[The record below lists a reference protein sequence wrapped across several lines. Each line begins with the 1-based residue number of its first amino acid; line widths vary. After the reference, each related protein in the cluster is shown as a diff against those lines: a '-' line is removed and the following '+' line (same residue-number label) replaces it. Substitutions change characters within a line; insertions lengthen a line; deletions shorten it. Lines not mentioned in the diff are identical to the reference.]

1 MGKVGEKTMLKSLK
15 IENYALIRSENIEF
29 SKGFGVIC
37 GQTGAGKSIIL
48 QALAL
53 ALGQRADKD
62 VLFDKEKRC
71 VSEAVFLLEESY
83 RKYFDEN
90 ELDYEH
96 ETVFRREILPSGK
109 SRSFV
114 NDTPVPLAVMKE
126 LSERIIDI
134 NSQHNTLKLNDKVYQ
149 FSILDSFL
157 PETDSLSSYA
167 SLFSVYRKKKNR
179 LSQVGEELSGLQ
191 KENSYNVYVYEEL
204 EKAKLKAGE
213 QEELEKNLEF
223 MEAGEEIRECISSS
237 LSLFEAD
244 DYPAILPNLLQ
255 VKNNLAKTAKSSEK
269 LGELAQRSESALIE
283 LRDIYAEL
291 QHIGE
296 SLNFDPESLE
306 TVKQRLD
313 LIYSLERKH
322 EVQSVAELLALQEK
336 FSETLSGEEDL
347 QNEKAELEKELQE
360 LQEELR
366 TLAEKIFEQRK
377 EAAERVE
384 QETCGLLADMG
395 MQAAVLKIKL
405 DKKIDLDAD
414 AACEIEFLFNA
425 NKAKENML
433 RPIEKVASGGELSR
447 LMLALKALVSEKRS
461 LPTIVFD
468 EIDSGIS
475 GQAASMAA
483 GIMLRISR
491 NTQVIAISHLPQ
503 TAAKAD
509 YQFMV
514 YKQEKNGVTESGIE
528 LLDRE
533 KRIFEIARLLSAG
546 EPTAA
551 AMTNAEE
558 LLSTQ

>member
-1 MGKVGEKTMLKSLK
+1 MLKSLK

-223 MEAGEEIRECISSS
+223 MEAGEEIRKCISSS
-237 LSLFEAD
+237 LSLFEAE

-269 LGELAQRSESALIE
+269 LGELAQRSESTLIE
-283 LRDIYAEL
+283 LRDIHAEL

-347 QNEKAELEKELQE
+347 QNEKAELEKELHE
-360 LQEELR
+360 LQEKLR

-483 GIMLRISR
+483 GIMLRISK

-514 YKQEKNGVTESGIE
+514 YKHEKDGETESGIE

-533 KRIFEIARLLSAG
+533 KRILEIARLLSAG

>member
-223 MEAGEEIRECISSS
+223 MEAGEEIRKCISSS
-237 LSLFEAD
+237 LSLFEAE

-269 LGELAQRSESALIE
+269 LGELAQRSESTLIE
-283 LRDIYAEL
+283 LRDIHAEL

-347 QNEKAELEKELQE
+347 QNEKAELEKELHE
-360 LQEELR
+360 LQEKLR

-483 GIMLRISR
+483 GIMLRISK

-514 YKQEKNGVTESGIE
+514 YKHEKDGETESGIE

-533 KRIFEIARLLSAG
+533 KRILEIARLLSAG

>member
-269 LGELAQRSESALIE
+269 LGELAQRSESTLIE

-360 LQEELR
+360 LQEKLR

-395 MQAAVLKIKL
+395 MQAAALKIKL

-551 AMTNAEE
+551 AMANAEE
-558 LLSTQ
+558 LLSAR

>member
-1 MGKVGEKTMLKSLK
+1 MLKSLK

-167 SLFSVYRKKKNR
+167 GLFSVYRKKKNR

-296 SLNFDPESLE
+296 SLNFEPESLE

-322 EVQSVAELLALQEK
+322 GVQSVAELLALQEK

-347 QNEKAELEKELQE
+347 QNEKAELEKELHE
-360 LQEELR
+360 LQEKLR

-405 DKKIDLDAD
+405 NKKIDLDAD

-528 LLDRE
+528 LLDRK

>member
-269 LGELAQRSESALIE
+269 LGELAQRSESTLIE

-360 LQEELR
+360 LQEKLR

>member
-15 IENYALIRSENIEF
+15 IENYALIRSEDIEF

-62 VLFDKEKRC
+62 VLFDKEKKC

-269 LGELAQRSESALIE
+269 LGELAQRSESTLIE

-475 GQAASMAA
+475 GQAASIAA

-551 AMTNAEE
+551 AMANAEE
-558 LLSTQ
+558 LLSAR

>member
-1 MGKVGEKTMLKSLK
+1 MLKSLK

-83 RKYFDEN
+83 RKSFDEN

-114 NDTPVPLAVMKE
+114 NDTPVSLAVMKE

-134 NSQHNTLKLNDKVYQ
+134 NSQHNTLRLNDKAYQ

-157 PETDSLSSYA
+157 SETNSLSLYA
-167 SLFSVYRKKKNR
+167 DLFSVYRKKKNR

-223 MEAGEEIRECISSS
+223 MEASEEIRECISSS
-237 LSLFEAD
+237 LSLFEAE

-255 VKNNLAKTAKSSEK
+255 VKNNLAKTGKSSEK
-269 LGELAQRSESALIE
+269 LGELAQRSESTLIE
-283 LRDIYAEL
+283 LRDIHAEL

-322 EVQSVAELLALQEK
+322 GVQSVAELLALQEK

-405 DKKIDLDAD
+405 NKKIDLDAD

-551 AMTNAEE
+551 AMANAEE
-558 LLSTQ
+558 LLSAR

>member
-62 VLFDKEKRC
+62 VLFDKEKKC

-347 QNEKAELEKELQE
+347 QNEKAELEKELQK

-414 AACEIEFLFNA
+414 ATCEIEFLFNA

-551 AMTNAEE
+551 AMANAEE
-558 LLSTQ
+558 LLSAR

>member
-1 MGKVGEKTMLKSLK
+1 MLKSLK

-62 VLFDKEKRC
+62 VLFDKEKKC

-83 RKYFDEN
+83 RKYFEES

-114 NDTPVPLAVMKE
+114 NDTPVSLVVMKD

-134 NSQHNTLKLNDKVYQ
+134 NSQHNTLKLNDKDYQ

-157 PETDSLSSYA
+157 PETNSLSSYGE
-167 SLFSVYRKKKNR
+167 LFSLYRKRKSR
-179 LSQVGEELSGLQ
+179 LSQVGEELAELQ
-191 KENSYNVYVYEEL
+191 KESAYNVYVYEEL

-213 QEELEKNLEF
+213 QEELEKSLEF
-223 MEAGEEIRECISSS
+223 MEAGEEIKECISSS
-237 LSLFEAD
+237 LSLFETE

-255 VKNNLAKTAKSSEK
+255 VKNNLAKTGKSSEK
-269 LGELAQRSESALIE
+269 LEELAQRSESALIE
-283 LRDIYAEL
+283 LQDIYADL
-291 QHIGE
+291 QHMGE
-296 SLNFDPESLE
+296 SLNFDAESLE

-322 EVQSVAELLALQEK
+322 GVQSVAELLALQEK

-347 QNEKAELEKELQE
+347 QNEKAELEKELQG
-360 LQEELR
+360 LQEKLQLLSER
-366 TLAEKIFEQRK
+366 IFEQRK

-384 QETCGLLADMG
+384 KETCRLLSDMG
-395 MQAAVLKIKL
+395 MQAAVLKIRL
-405 DKKIDLDAD
+405 DKKPDLDAN

-425 NKAKENML
+425 NKAKENLL

-483 GIMLRISR
+483 GIMLRISK

-514 YKQEKNGVTESGIE
+514 YKHEKDGETESGIE

-533 KRIFEIARLLSAG
+533 KRILEIARLLSAD

>member
-1 MGKVGEKTMLKSLK
+1 MLKSLK

-62 VLFDKEKRC
+62 VLFDKEKKC

-83 RKYFDEN
+83 RKYFEES

-114 NDTPVPLAVMKE
+114 NDTPVSLVVMKD

-134 NSQHNTLKLNDKVYQ
+134 NSQHNTLKLNDKDYQ

-157 PETDSLSSYA
+157 SETDSLSSYGD
-167 SLFSVYRKKKNR
+167 LFSLYRKRKSR
-179 LSQVGEELSGLQ
+179 LSQVGEELSELQ
-191 KENSYNVYVYEEL
+191 KENAYNVYVYEEL

-223 MEAGEEIRECISSS
+223 MEAGEEIKECISSS
-237 LSLFEAD
+237 LSLFETE

-269 LGELAQRSESALIE
+269 LEELAQRSESALIE
-283 LRDIYAEL
+283 LQDIYADL
-291 QHIGE
+291 QHMGE
-296 SLNFDPESLE
+296 SLNFDAESLE

-322 EVQSVAELLALQEK
+322 GVQSVAELLALQEK

-347 QNEKAELEKELQE
+347 QNEKAELEKELQG
-360 LQEELR
+360 LQEKLQLLSER
-366 TLAEKIFEQRK
+366 IFEQRK

-384 QETCGLLADMG
+384 KETCRLLSDMG
-395 MQAAVLKIKL
+395 MQAAVLKIRL
-405 DKKIDLDAD
+405 DKKPDLDAN

-425 NKAKENML
+425 NKVKENLL

-483 GIMLRISR
+483 GIMLRISK

-514 YKQEKNGVTESGIE
+514 YKHEKDGETESGIE

-533 KRIFEIARLLSAG
+533 KRILEIARLLSAG

>member
-1 MGKVGEKTMLKSLK
+1 MLKSLK

-90 ELDYEH
+90 ELDYEY

-167 SLFSVYRKKKNR
+167 GLFSVYRKKKNR
-179 LSQVGEELSGLQ
+179 LSQVGEELAGLQ

-237 LSLFEAD
+237 LSLFEAE

-269 LGELAQRSESALIE
+269 LGELAQRSESTLIE
-283 LRDIYAEL
+283 LRDIHAEL

-322 EVQSVAELLALQEK
+322 GVQSVAELLVLQEK

-405 DKKIDLDAD
+405 NKKIDLDAD

-433 RPIEKVASGGELSR
+433 HPIEKVASGGELSR

-528 LLDRE
+528 LLDRK

>member
-62 VLFDKEKRC
+62 MLFDKEKRC

-83 RKYFDEN
+83 RKYFEEN

-237 LSLFEAD
+237 LSLFEAE

-255 VKNNLAKTAKSSEK
+255 VKNNLAKTAKNSEK

-405 DKKIDLDAD
+405 NKKIDLDAD

-528 LLDRE
+528 LLDRK

-551 AMTNAEE
+551 AMANAEE
-558 LLSTQ
+558 LLSAR

>member
-1 MGKVGEKTMLKSLK
+1 MLKSLK

-179 LSQVGEELSGLQ
+179 LSQVGEELAGLQ

-237 LSLFEAD
+237 LSLFEAE

-269 LGELAQRSESALIE
+269 LGELAQRSESTLIE
-283 LRDIYAEL
+283 LRDIHAEL

-347 QNEKAELEKELQE
+347 QNEKAELEKELHE
-360 LQEELR
+360 LQEKLR

-528 LLDRE
+528 LLDRK

>member
-1 MGKVGEKTMLKSLK
+1 MLKSLK
-15 IENYALIRSENIEF
+15 IENYALIRSEDIEF

-62 VLFDKEKRC
+62 VLFDKEKKC

-134 NSQHNTLKLNDKVYQ
+134 NSQYNTLKLNDKVYQ

-204 EKAKLKAGE
+204 EKAKLKVGE

-237 LSLFEAD
+237 LSLLEAE

-269 LGELAQRSESALIE
+269 LGELAQRSESTLIE
-283 LRDIYAEL
+283 LRDIHAEL

-347 QNEKAELEKELQE
+347 QNEKAELEKGLQE

-405 DKKIDLDAD
+405 DKKIDLDVD

-528 LLDRE
+528 LLNRK

-551 AMTNAEE
+551 AMANAEE

>member
-1 MGKVGEKTMLKSLK
+1 MLKSLK

-167 SLFSVYRKKKNR
+167 GLFSVYRKKKNR

-237 LSLFEAD
+237 LSLFKTE

-322 EVQSVAELLALQEK
+322 GVQSVAELLVLQEK

-347 QNEKAELEKELQE
+347 QNEKAELEKELHE
-360 LQEELR
+360 LQEKLR

-405 DKKIDLDAD
+405 NKKIDLDAD

-551 AMTNAEE
+551 AMANAEE

>member
-1 MGKVGEKTMLKSLK
+1 MLKSLK

-223 MEAGEEIRECISSS
+223 MEAGEEIRKCISSS
-237 LSLFEAD
+237 LSLFEAE

-269 LGELAQRSESALIE
+269 LGELAQRSESTLIE

-296 SLNFDPESLE
+296 SLNFEPESLE

-347 QNEKAELEKELQE
+347 QNEKAELEKELHE
-360 LQEELR
+360 LQEKLR

-558 LLSTQ
+558 LLSTT

>member
-114 NDTPVPLAVMKE
+114 NDTPVPLAVMKD

-134 NSQHNTLKLNDKVYQ
+134 NSQHNTLKLNDKAYQ

-167 SLFSVYRKKKNR
+167 GLFSVYRKKKNR
-179 LSQVGEELSGLQ
+179 LSQVGEELAGLQ

-237 LSLFEAD
+237 LSLFEAE

-296 SLNFDPESLE
+296 SLNFDSESLE

-347 QNEKAELEKELQE
+347 QNEKAELEKELHE
-360 LQEELR
+360 LQEKLR

-551 AMTNAEE
+551 AMANAEE

>member
-1 MGKVGEKTMLKSLK
+1 MLKSLK

-53 ALGQRADKD
+53 ALGQRVDKD
-62 VLFDKEKRC
+62 VLFDKGKKC

-83 RKYFDEN
+83 RKYFEES

-114 NDTPVPLAVMKE
+114 NDTPVSLVVMKD

-134 NSQHNTLKLNDKVYQ
+134 NSQHNTLKLNDKDYQ

-157 PETDSLSSYA
+157 SETDSLSSYGD
-167 SLFSVYRKKKNR
+167 LFSLYRKRKSR
-179 LSQVGEELSGLQ
+179 LSQVGEELSELQ
-191 KENSYNVYVYEEL
+191 KENAYNVYVYEEL

-213 QEELEKNLEF
+213 QEELEKSLEF
-223 MEAGEEIRECISSS
+223 MEAGEEIKECISSS
-237 LSLFEAD
+237 LSLFETE

-269 LGELAQRSESALIE
+269 LEELAQRSESALIE
-283 LRDIYAEL
+283 LQDIYADL
-291 QHIGE
+291 QHMGE
-296 SLNFDPESLE
+296 SLNFDAESLE

-322 EVQSVAELLALQEK
+322 GVQSVAELLALQEK
-336 FSETLSGEEDL
+336 FSETLSDEEDL
-347 QNEKAELEKELQE
+347 QNEKAELEKELQG
-360 LQEELR
+360 LQEKLQLLSER
-366 TLAEKIFEQRK
+366 IFEQRK

-384 QETCGLLADMG
+384 KETCGLLSDMG
-395 MQAAVLKIKL
+395 MQAAVLKIRL
-405 DKKIDLDAD
+405 DKKPDLDAN

-425 NKAKENML
+425 NKAKENLL
-433 RPIEKVASGGELSR
+433 RPIEKMASGGELSR

-483 GIMLRISR
+483 GIMLRISK

-514 YKQEKNGVTESGIE
+514 YKHEKDGETESGIE

-533 KRIFEIARLLSAG
+533 KRILEIARLLSAG

>member
-1 MGKVGEKTMLKSLK
+1 MLKSLK

-269 LGELAQRSESALIE
+269 LGELAQRSESTLIE

-405 DKKIDLDAD
+405 NKKIDLDAD

-528 LLDRE
+528 LLDRK

>member
-1 MGKVGEKTMLKSLK
+1 MLKSLK

-269 LGELAQRSESALIE
+269 LGELAQRSESTLIE
-283 LRDIYAEL
+283 LRDIHAEL

-360 LQEELR
+360 LQEKLR

-405 DKKIDLDAD
+405 DKKIDLDVD

-528 LLDRE
+528 LLDRK

-551 AMTNAEE
+551 AMANAEE
-558 LLSTQ
+558 LLSAR

>member
-53 ALGQRADKD
+53 DLGQRADKD

-134 NSQHNTLKLNDKVYQ
+134 NSQHNTLKLNDKAYQ

-237 LSLFEAD
+237 LSLFEAE

-296 SLNFDPESLE
+296 SLNFDSESLE

-347 QNEKAELEKELQE
+347 QNEKAELEKELHE
-360 LQEELR
+360 LQEKLR

-533 KRIFEIARLLSAG
+533 KRILEIARLLSAG

>member
-1 MGKVGEKTMLKSLK
+1 MLKSLK

-167 SLFSVYRKKKNR
+167 GLFSAYRKKKNR
-179 LSQVGEELSGLQ
+179 LSQVGEELAGLQ

-223 MEAGEEIRECISSS
+223 MEASEEIRECISSS
-237 LSLFEAD
+237 LSLFEAE

-269 LGELAQRSESALIE
+269 LGELAQRSESTLIE
-283 LRDIYAEL
+283 LRDIHAEL

-322 EVQSVAELLALQEK
+322 GVQSVAELLVLQEK

-528 LLDRE
+528 LLDRK

-551 AMTNAEE
+551 AMANAEE
-558 LLSTQ
+558 LLSAR

>member
-114 NDTPVPLAVMKE
+114 NDTPVPLAVMKD

-134 NSQHNTLKLNDKVYQ
+134 NSQHNTLKLNDKAYQ

-167 SLFSVYRKKKNR
+167 GLFSVYRKKKNR
-179 LSQVGEELSGLQ
+179 LSQVGEELAGLQ

-237 LSLFEAD
+237 LSLFEAE

-296 SLNFDPESLE
+296 SLNFDSESLE

-347 QNEKAELEKELQE
+347 QNEKAELEKELHE
-360 LQEELR
+360 LQEKLL

-551 AMTNAEE
+551 AMANAEE

>member
-223 MEAGEEIRECISSS
+223 MEAGEEIRKCISSS
-237 LSLFEAD
+237 LSLFEAE

-269 LGELAQRSESALIE
+269 LGELAQRSESTLIE

-296 SLNFDPESLE
+296 SLNFEPESLE

-347 QNEKAELEKELQE
+347 QNEKAELEKELHE
-360 LQEELR
+360 LQEKLR

-558 LLSTQ
+558 LLSTT

>member
-269 LGELAQRSESALIE
+269 LGELAQRSESTLIE

-405 DKKIDLDAD
+405 NKKIDLDAD

>member
-114 NDTPVPLAVMKE
+114 NDTPVPLAVMKG

-204 EKAKLKAGE
+204 EKAKLKVGE

-269 LGELAQRSESALIE
+269 LGELAQRSESTLIE
-283 LRDIYAEL
+283 LRDIHAEL

-347 QNEKAELEKELQE
+347 QNEKAELEKELHE
-360 LQEELR
+360 LQEKLR

-483 GIMLRISR
+483 GIMLRISK

-514 YKQEKNGVTESGIE
+514 YKHEKDGETESGIE

-533 KRIFEIARLLSAG
+533 KRILEIARLLSAG

>member
-223 MEAGEEIRECISSS
+223 MEAGEEIRKCISSS
-237 LSLFEAD
+237 LSLFEAE

-269 LGELAQRSESALIE
+269 LGELAQRSESTLIE
-283 LRDIYAEL
+283 LRDIHAEL

-296 SLNFDPESLE
+296 SLNFEPESLE

-347 QNEKAELEKELQE
+347 QNEKAELEKELHE
-360 LQEELR
+360 LQEKLR

-528 LLDRE
+528 LLDRK

>member
-167 SLFSVYRKKKNR
+167 GLFSVYRKKKNR

-223 MEAGEEIRECISSS
+223 MEASEEIRECISSS
-237 LSLFEAD
+237 LSLFETE

-269 LGELAQRSESALIE
+269 LGELAQRSESTLIE

-405 DKKIDLDAD
+405 NKKIDLDAD

-528 LLDRE
+528 LLDRK

-551 AMTNAEE
+551 AMANAEE
-558 LLSTQ
+558 LLSAR

>member
-269 LGELAQRSESALIE
+269 LGELAQRSESTLIE
-283 LRDIYAEL
+283 LRDIHAEL

-360 LQEELR
+360 LQEKLR

-405 DKKIDLDAD
+405 DKKIDLDVD

-528 LLDRE
+528 LLDRK

-551 AMTNAEE
+551 AMANAEE
-558 LLSTQ
+558 LLSAR

>member
-1 MGKVGEKTMLKSLK
+1 MLKSLK

-29 SKGFGVIC
+29 LKGFGVIC

-134 NSQHNTLKLNDKVYQ
+134 NSQHNTLKLNDKAYQ

-167 SLFSVYRKKKNR
+167 GLFSVYRKKKNR

-204 EKAKLKAGE
+204 EKAKLKVGE

-237 LSLFEAD
+237 LSLFEAE

-269 LGELAQRSESALIE
+269 LGELAQRSESTLIE
-283 LRDIYAEL
+283 LRDIHAEL

-528 LLDRE
+528 LLDRK

>member
-114 NDTPVPLAVMKE
+114 NDTPVPLAVMKD

-134 NSQHNTLKLNDKVYQ
+134 NSQHNTLKLNDKAYQ

-167 SLFSVYRKKKNR
+167 GLFSVYRKKKNR
-179 LSQVGEELSGLQ
+179 LSQVGEELAGLQ

-237 LSLFEAD
+237 LSLFEAE

-296 SLNFDPESLE
+296 SLNFDSESLE

-347 QNEKAELEKELQE
+347 QNEKAELEKELHE
-360 LQEELR
+360 LQEKLR

-528 LLDRE
+528 LLDRK
-533 KRIFEIARLLSAG
+533 KRIFEIACLLSAG

>member
-1 MGKVGEKTMLKSLK
+1 MLKSLK

-179 LSQVGEELSGLQ
+179 LSQVGEELAGLQ

-223 MEAGEEIRECISSS
+223 MEASEEIRECISSS

-322 EVQSVAELLALQEK
+322 GVQSVAELLVLQEK

-347 QNEKAELEKELQE
+347 QNEKAELEKELHE
-360 LQEELR
+360 LQEKLR

-528 LLDRE
+528 LLDRK

-546 EPTAA
+546 EPTVA

>member
-269 LGELAQRSESALIE
+269 LGELAQRSESTLIE
-283 LRDIYAEL
+283 LRDIHAEL

-360 LQEELR
+360 LQEKLR

-405 DKKIDLDAD
+405 DKKIDLDVD

-528 LLDRE
+528 LLDRK

>member
-1 MGKVGEKTMLKSLK
+1 MLKSLK

-83 RKYFDEN
+83 RKYFEEN

-114 NDTPVPLAVMKE
+114 NDTPVSLAVMKE

-134 NSQHNTLKLNDKVYQ
+134 NSQHNTLRLNDKAYQ

-157 PETDSLSSYA
+157 SETNSLSLYA
-167 SLFSVYRKKKNR
+167 DLFSVYRKKKNR
-179 LSQVGEELSGLQ
+179 LSQVGEELAGLQ
-191 KENSYNVYVYEEL
+191 KENSYNVYVHEEL

-223 MEAGEEIRECISSS
+223 MEASEEIKECISSS
-237 LSLFEAD
+237 LSLFEAE
-244 DYPAILPNLLQ
+244 DYPAILTNLLQ

-269 LGELAQRSESALIE
+269 LGELAQRSESTLIE
-283 LRDIYAEL
+283 LRDIHAEL

-322 EVQSVAELLALQEK
+322 GVQSVAELLALQEK
-336 FSETLSGEEDL
+336 FSETLSGEEEL
-347 QNEKAELEKELQE
+347 QNEKAELERELQE
-360 LQEELR
+360 IQDKLR
-366 TLAEKIFEQRK
+366 TLAEKIFKQRT
-377 EAAERVE
+377 EAAKRVE

-405 DKKIDLDAD
+405 NKKIDLDAD

-551 AMTNAEE
+551 AMANAEE
-558 LLSTQ
+558 LLSAR